1 MSALVIESVTV
12 EIDAPAS
19 FVWSVL
25 LDYPNYPQ
33 WNPYTQAVDTTLAVD
48 SPIDLTLPKPDGSEG
63 TWVSREYIRVVDPPR
78 LLRYDTGDTFPGLLG
93 VRDEIIVADYA
104 ASQEKLDAIVERLM
118 AAEGYQQ
125 MLALL
130 PADTLHAE
138 PETMRTLLARLR
150 ERYGSLDGYAASIGL
165 PEAAL
170 DRLRAR
176 LLEPA

>member
-1 MSALVIESVTV
+1 MTHLIESVTV

-33 WNPYTQAVDTTLAVD
+33 WNPYTLAVSTTLAED

-93 VRDEIIVADYA
+93 TRDQLITPLSGDRCSYRTFETFTGKYADAVFAAQGDYVKKGFDSVA
-104 ASQEKLDAIVERLM
+104 
-118 AAEGYQQ
+118 
-125 MLALL
+125 LA
-130 PADTLHAE
+130 
-138 PETMRTLLARLR
+138 LR
-150 ERYGSLDGYAASIGL
+150 ERVT
-165 PEAAL
+165 AL
-170 DRLRAR
+170 GHIRS
-176 LLEPA
+176 

>member
-1 MSALVIESVTV
+1 MSDLVIESVTV

-33 WNPYTQAVDTTLAVD
+33 WNPYTLAVATTLAVD

-93 VRDEIIVADYA
+93 VRDQLITPLGPERCSYHTFETFTGKYAEAVFAAQGTYVKNGFDSVAH
-104 ASQEKLDAIVERLM
+104 
-118 AAEGYQQ
+118 
-125 MLALL
+125 ALR
-130 PADTLHAE
+130 D
-138 PETMRTLLARLR
+138 RV
-150 ERYGSLDGYAASIGL
+150 
-165 PEAAL
+165 AAL
-170 DRLRAR
+170 VRL
-176 LLEPA
+176 

>member
-1 MSALVIESVTV
+1 MSDLVIESVTV

-33 WNPYTQAVDTTLAVD
+33 WNPYTRAVATTLAVD

-93 VRDEIIVADYA
+93 VRDQLITPLGPERCSYHTFETFTGKYAEAVFAAQGTYVKNGFDSVAH
-104 ASQEKLDAIVERLM
+104 
-118 AAEGYQQ
+118 
-125 MLALL
+125 ALR
-130 PADTLHAE
+130 D
-138 PETMRTLLARLR
+138 RV
-150 ERYGSLDGYAASIGL
+150 
-165 PEAAL
+165 AAL
-170 DRLRAR
+170 VRL
-176 LLEPA
+176 

>member
-33 WNPYTQAVDTTLAVD
+33 WNPYTRAVDTTLAVD

-93 VRDEIIVADYA
+93 VRDQLITPLGPDRCSYHTFETFTGKYAEAVFAAQGAYVKNGFDSVAHALHERVA
-104 ASQEKLDAIVERLM
+104 A
-118 AAEGYQQ
+118 
-125 MLALL
+125 
-130 PADTLHAE
+130 
-138 PETMRTLLARLR
+138 LAR
-150 ERYGSLDGYAASIGL
+150 
-165 PEAAL
+165 P
-170 DRLRAR
+170 
-176 LLEPA
+176 

>member
-1 MSALVIESVTV
+1 MSDLVIESVTV

-33 WNPYTQAVDTTLAVD
+33 WNPYTRAVDTTLAVD

-93 VRDEIIVADYA
+93 VRDQLITPLGQDRCSYHTFETFTGKYAEAVYA
-104 ASQEKLDAIVERLM
+104 AQRDYVKNGFDGVAH
-118 AAEGYQQ
+118 
-125 MLALL
+125 ALR
-130 PADTLHAE
+130 DRVHT
-138 PETMRTLLARLR
+138 LARC
-150 ERYGSLDGYAASIGL
+150 
-165 PEAAL
+165 
-170 DRLRAR
+170 
-176 LLEPA
+176 

>member
-33 WNPYTQAVDTTLAVD
+33 WNPYTRAVDTTLAVD

-93 VRDEIIVADYA
+93 VRDQLITPLGPDRCSYHTFETFTGKYADAVFAAQGAYVKNGFDSVAHALRDRVA
-104 ASQEKLDAIVERLM
+104 A
-118 AAEGYQQ
+118 
-125 MLALL
+125 
-130 PADTLHAE
+130 
-138 PETMRTLLARLR
+138 LARL
-150 ERYGSLDGYAASIGL
+150 
-165 PEAAL
+165 
-170 DRLRAR
+170 
-176 LLEPA
+176 

>member
-33 WNPYTQAVDTTLAVD
+33 WNPYTRAVDTTLAVD

-93 VRDEIIVADYA
+93 VRDQLITPLGAERCSYHTFETFTGKYAEAVFAAQGAYVKNGFDSVAH
-104 ASQEKLDAIVERLM
+104 
-118 AAEGYQQ
+118 
-125 MLALL
+125 ALR
-130 PADTLHAE
+130 D
-138 PETMRTLLARLR
+138 RV
-150 ERYGSLDGYAASIGL
+150 
-165 PEAAL
+165 AAL
-170 DRLRAR
+170 TLT
-176 LLEPA
+176 P